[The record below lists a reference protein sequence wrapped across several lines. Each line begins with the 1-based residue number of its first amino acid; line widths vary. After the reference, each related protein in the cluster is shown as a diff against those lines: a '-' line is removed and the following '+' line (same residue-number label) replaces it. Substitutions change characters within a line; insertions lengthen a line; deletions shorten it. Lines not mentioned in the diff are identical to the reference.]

1 MRFERVVGCCIF
13 FFSCFLNSLKRK
25 KSTLE
30 SAKQCLDKR
39 CFTILYKTENQHKP
53 KKSSMYFNFFL
64 RIFLLYLFQRI
75 FSTKLG

>member
-1 MRFERVVGCCIF
+1 MRFETVVGCCIF
-13 FFSCFLNSLKRK
+13 FFSCFLNSLNRK
-25 KSTLE
+25 KSIPE

-53 KKSSMYFNFFL
+53 KKVVCILIFFNVF
-64 RIFLLYLFQRI
+64 FLLYLFQGI

>member
-13 FFSCFLNSLKRK
+13 FFSCFLNSLNRK
-25 KSTLE
+25 KSILE

-53 KKSSMYFNFFL
+53 K
-64 RIFLLYLFQRI
+64 
-75 FSTKLG
+75 